1 MAWPKGATKGPD
13 GKPVFKANGAGNS
26 PVGLDGGGENILDP
40 AELGASDARADPADS
55 GAGTSKPAARKGS
68 APAPKKTKAVPVNVD
83 GVSKIL
89 LAIHTSIAIKTKDEL
104 WLLDD
109 KEAKMM
115 AQAAADV
122 AKHYDLGVA
131 DKYVAWGGLAY
142 AASAVYGSRIVASMA
157 RSARAPSPSVPPPSS
172 GSAFDQLRSFGGAHA
187 PH

>member
-13 GKPVFKANGAGNS
+13 GKPVFKANGAGNGA
-26 PVGLDGGGENILDP
+26 VGLDGGGENILDP
-40 AELGASDARADPADS
+40 AELGNADARADPADS
-55 GAGTSKPAARKGS
+55 GAGASKPASRKGS
-68 APAPKKTKAVPVNVD
+68 APAAKKAKAVPVNVD

-89 LAIHTSIAIKTKDEL
+89 LAIHTSIAIKTRDEL

-157 RSARAPSPSVPPPSS
+157 RSARAPSPTPPPSS

-187 PH
+187 AH